1 MNETIGAMLRTMSA
15 NVILLIFLVSIV
27 SCHVIAKRRGSNPVL
42 LGLMGA
48 IFSPF
53 AIPFAFMD
61 KVKERA

>member
-1 MNETIGAMLRTMSA
+1 MSA
-15 NVILLIFLVSIV
+15 NVILIIFLLSIV

-61 KVKERA
+61 KLKERA